1 METGTLEKKIAKLPE
16 NLKLKVEGYVDALL
30 DTESQNIMLAEPDA
44 TYKTTRIPKPVF
56 GSGKGIF
63 GKMADDFDGPL
74 DEKPKLKR
82 EFGGLKGFVTY
93 MADDFNAPLED
104 FKLEKI

>member
-30 DTESQNIMLAEPDA
+30 NKKSQNSMLAEPEV
-44 TYKTTRIPKPVF
+44 TYKISRSPEPIL
-56 GSGKGIF
+56 GSGKGTS
-63 GKMADDFDGPL
+63 GKMVDDFDGAL
-74 DEKPKLKR
+74 EEKPKLKR

-93 MADDFNAPLED
+93 MADDFDAPLTD
-104 FKLEKI
+104 FKDYM